1 MLTPK
6 QFRLI
11 RTIKTIVESKLT
23 EKLNTLKYRMET
35 LQIQYPNDDFRIA
48 DENGESPQIIDF
60 ITADLA
66 NPINKAKRLKASQ
79 KAEHDENL
87 KLKVKRL

>member
-1 MLTPK
+1 MAK
-6 QFRLI
+6 QFKLI
-11 RTIKTIVESKLT
+11 RTIRTIIESPLT
-23 EKLNTLKYRMET
+23 ERLSILKYRMET
-35 LQIQYPNDDFRIA
+35 LQIQYPDDEFKIV
-48 DENGESPQIIDF
+48 DGNGESPQIIDF

>member
-1 MLTPK
+1 MAK
-6 QFRLI
+6 QFKLV
-11 RTIKTIVESKLT
+11 RTIKTIVESEPT

-35 LQIQYPNDDFRIA
+35 LQSYYPDDDFRIV

-60 ITADLA
+60 IAVDLA
-66 NPINKAKRLKASQ
+66 NPVNKAKRLKASQ

>member
-1 MLTPK
+1 MTK
-6 QFRLI
+6 QFKLV
-11 RTIKTIVESKLT
+11 RTIKTIVESEPT

-35 LQIQYPNDDFRIA
+35 LQAQYPNDEFKIV
-48 DENGESPQIIDF
+48 DENGGSPQIIDF

-66 NPINKAKRLKASQ
+66 NPINKAKRLKALQ